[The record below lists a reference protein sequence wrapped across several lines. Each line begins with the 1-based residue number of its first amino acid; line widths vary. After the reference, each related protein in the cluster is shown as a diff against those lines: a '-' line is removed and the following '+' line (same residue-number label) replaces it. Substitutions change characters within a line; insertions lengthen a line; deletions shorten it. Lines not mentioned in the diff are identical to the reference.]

1 MRLLLLDYVTSLFRK
16 VIGTRQ
22 WLTLQPFNR
31 TLENLPPVC
40 EFDSIKLI
48 EHDQF
53 FNVLSKM
60 DFFGMEKY
68 QNAYLFQVYWY
79 PYVISD
85 KSNFEIFLNSSSS
98 CIGPGFSISCDIGM
112 TANDHETNRKPPQ
125 MTF

>member
-1 MRLLLLDYVTSLFRK
+1 MFRK

-31 TLENLPPVC
+31 TLENLPPIC
-40 EFDSIKLI
+40 GFDSIKVI

-53 FNVLSKM
+53 LNVLPKM
-60 DFFGMEKY
+60 EFFGMEKY

-85 KSNFEIFLNSSSS
+85 KSNIEIFSNSSSS
-98 CIGPGFSISCDIGM
+98 CIGPWLSILYDLGM
-112 TANDHETNRKPPQ
+112 TANDHETNRKRPQ